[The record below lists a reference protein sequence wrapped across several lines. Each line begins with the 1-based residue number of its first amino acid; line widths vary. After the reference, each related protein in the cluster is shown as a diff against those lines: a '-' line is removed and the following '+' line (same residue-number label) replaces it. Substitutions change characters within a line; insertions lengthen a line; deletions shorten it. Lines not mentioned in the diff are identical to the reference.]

1 MFCLKFLNFVYL
13 SRESINLGKKEKISL
28 KCFAPGANPEP
39 QFNWYIGDTNIS
51 SLGVQDAACQ
61 DDRNKCMSM
70 LNYTSDSKDFAKM
83 LKCEV
88 IHPGYDD
95 ERQEIKVQLMMRWYQ

>member
-1 MFCLKFLNFVYL
+1 M
-13 SRESINLGKKEKISL
+13 

-39 QFNWYIGDTNIS
+39 KFNWYLGDKNIS
-51 SLGVQDAACQ
+51 SLGVQD
-61 DDRNKCMSM
+61 DKNKYMSM

-88 IHPGYDD
+88 IHPGYDNGLQD
-95 ERQEIKVQLMMRWYQ
+95 IKVQIIMRWYR

>member
-1 MFCLKFLNFVYL
+1 MFCLKFLNCDHL
-13 SRESINLGKKEKISL
+13 SKETINLRKKEKISL

-51 SLGVQDAACQ
+51 SRGVQE
-61 DDRNKCMSM
+61 DRNMSM
-70 LNYTSDSKDFAKM
+70 LHYTSDSKDFAKM

-88 IHPGYDD
+88 IHPGYDN
-95 ERQEIKVQLMMRWYQ
+95 ERQEIKVRLMMRWYQ

>member
-1 MFCLKFLNFVYL
+1 MFCLKFLNCDYL
-13 SRESINLGKKEKISL
+13 SRESIDVGKNEKISL

-39 QFNWYIGDTNIS
+39 EFNWYLGDKNIS
-51 SLGVQDAACQ
+51 SLGVQD
-61 DDRNKCMSM
+61 DRKMYVSM

-88 IHPGYDD
+88 IHPGYDN
-95 ERQEIKVQLMMRWYQ
+95 ERQEIKVRLMMRWYQ